1 MGQRF
6 LQWTNSRYTA
16 RRMTFLEIWKAP
28 FLGNTVEAWTL
39 ALVTFLVTFTVLPIA
54 RGFIASRRKRW
65 IESGGGQLPDAFEL
79 AGRLVVRTSR
89 LFLSAVAI
97 YLASRYLT
105 FPANVERM
113 LTIVIVALFWMQA
126 GLWSMAAVR
135 FTIERRRKRSEAL
148 DAVLTSSIDIIL
160 FVAGLV
166 VWTMVLLLAL
176 DNLGVEIKPLLA
188 GLGIGGI
195 AIALAVQ
202 TVLGDLLAS
211 LSIALDKPFT
221 IGDFLSVDDFQG
233 SVEHIG
239 VKSTRLRS
247 ISGEQIVISNT
258 DILKARVRNFGRMR
272 ERRAVFQV
280 GVHYETPTDALA
292 AIPAAIRSIVEAE
305 PEVRFDRC
313 HFLTFGDTALQF
325 ETVYIVKRADFNSY
339 ADIQQRI
346 NLAILG
352 KLRSMSVQFA
362 APSRNVFYIENP
374 APLSQ
379 SSAGGK

>member
-1 MGQRF
+1 
-6 LQWTNSRYTA
+6 
-16 RRMTFLEIWKAP
+16 MTFHQLWNTE
-28 FLGNTVEAWTL
+28 FLDNTVGRWTL
-39 ALVTFLVTFTVLPIA
+39 ALVTFLVTFTVLPIL
-54 RGFIASRRKRW
+54 RGFIASRRRKW
-65 IESGGGQLPDAFEL
+65 VESGRGQLPGAV
-79 AGRLVVRTSR
+79 ALVGLLVERTSR
-89 LFLSAVAI
+89 WFLSVVALW
-97 YLASRYLT
+97 LASRNLNL
-105 FPANVERM
+105 AERVERI
-113 LTIVIVALFWMQA
+113 LTVVIVIAFWIQV
-126 GLWSMAAVR
+126 GLWSMTAVR
-135 FTIERRRKRSEAL
+135 FAIQRRRQRSEAL

-160 FVAGLV
+160 FVAGLAI
-166 VWTMVLLLAL
+166 WAMVLLLAL

-272 ERRAVFQV
+272 ERRAVFQI
-280 GVHYETPTDALA
+280 GVHYETPPESLA
-292 AIPAAIRSIVEAE
+292 AIPAAIREIVEAQ
-305 PEVRFDRC
+305 PDVRFDRC
-313 HFLTFGDTALQF
+313 HFLTYGDTALQF

-339 ADIQQRI
+339 ADIQQNI
-346 NLAILG
+346 NLAILK

-362 APSRNVFYIENP
+362 APTRNVLYIENP

-379 SSAGGK
+379 TSAGGK

>member
-1 MGQRF
+1 M
-6 LQWTNSRYTA
+6 
-16 RRMTFLEIWKAP
+16 
-28 FLGNTVEAWTL
+28 
-39 ALVTFLVTFTVLPIA
+39 
-54 RGFIASRRKRW
+54 
-65 IESGGGQLPDAFEL
+65 
-79 AGRLVVRTSR
+79 
-89 LFLSAVAI
+89 
-97 YLASRYLT
+97 
-105 FPANVERM
+105 
-113 LTIVIVALFWMQA
+113 
-126 GLWSMAAVR
+126 
-135 FTIERRRKRSEAL
+135 
-148 DAVLTSSIDIIL
+148 LTSSIDIIL

-166 VWTMVLLLAL
+166 VWAMVLLLAL
-176 DNLGVEIKPLLA
+176 DNLGVQIKPLLA

-221 IGDFLSVDDFQG
+221 IGDSLSVDDFQG
-233 SVEHIG
+233 TVEHIG

-247 ISGEQIVISNT
+247 ISGEQIIISNT
-258 DILKARVRNFGRMR
+258 DILKSAGAQLRPHARAARACSSSASATRRRPMR
-272 ERRAVFQV
+272 LRRFPPPVAQ
-280 GVHYETPTDALA
+280 
-292 AIPAAIRSIVEAE
+292 IVEAQ

-313 HFLTFGDTALQF
+313 HFLTYGDTALQF
-325 ETVYIVKRADFNSY
+325 EMVYIVTTRGLHSY

-379 SSAGGK
+379 SSAGRQVRRSAPHSDADELRHARETLLAQILSDARIDLLAHHRVVEQRRADADGGCAGDDELQGIRCGGDSALPDDRHAMRARHFVRPGAPSAARSA

>member
-16 RRMTFLEIWKAP
+16 RRMTFLEIWKAQ

-65 IESGGGQLPDAFEL
+65 IESGGGQLPDAIEL

-272 ERRAVFQV
+272 ERRAVFQI

-325 ETVYIVKRADFNSY
+325 ETVYIVKRADFNTY

>member
-305 PEVRFDRC
+305 PEARFDRC